1 MQRPLRIAPSILAA
15 DFSRLG
21 EEVKAVE
28 VAGADM
34 IHVDVMDGQ
43 FVPNL
48 TVGPN
53 VVKALR
59 KSTTLPLDLHLMIVE
74 PDRFVEPFARA
85 GADIINVHAEAV
97 PDLAKTV
104 AHIRALGKKAAVALR
119 PASPIDVVLPV
130 LADLH
135 MVLLMTVNPG
145 FSGQE
150 FMDEVVPK
158 IRALRA
164 EIDRRAPGHRHP
176 GRRRHQPSR
185 RSRRSSQA
193 GANVLVAGYGVY
205 RAPNHDYAGAIA
217 TLRAAADD
225 PAAPRRGESGA
236 LGRERAACPHP
247 RRARCSSPR
256 YRGSGRGR
264 MNP

>member
-1 MQRPLRIAPSILAA
+1 MPRPLRIAPSILAA

-34 IHVDVMDGQ
+34 IHVDIMDGQ

-59 KSTTLPLDLHLMIVE
+59 RSTQLPLDLHLMIVE
-74 PDRFVEPFARA
+74 PDRFIEPFASA
-85 GADIINVHAEAV
+85 GADLINVHAETV

-135 MVLLMTVNPG
+135 MVLVMTVNPG

-150 FMDEVVPK
+150 FMGEVVPK
-158 IRALRA
+158 IRALRS
-164 EIDRRAPGHRHP
+164 EIERRGLDIDIQVD
-176 GRRRHQPSR
+176 GGINTTTVGTVVE
-185 RSRRSSQA
+185 A

-205 RAPNHDYAGAIA
+205 RAPNHDYAAAIA
-217 TLRAAADD
+217 TLRAAA
-225 PAAPRRGESGA
+225 
-236 LGRERAACPHP
+236 
-247 RRARCSSPR
+247 SP
-256 YRGSGRGR
+256 
-264 MNP
+264 